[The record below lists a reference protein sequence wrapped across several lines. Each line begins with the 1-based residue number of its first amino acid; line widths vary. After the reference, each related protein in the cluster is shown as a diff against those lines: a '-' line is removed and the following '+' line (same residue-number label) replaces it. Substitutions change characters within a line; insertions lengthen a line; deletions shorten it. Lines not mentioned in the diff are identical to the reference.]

1 QVAHRPPSPPAGI
14 VGSGPEQDAGAA
26 DGQRVAVHQGGG
38 VHVVAL
44 DVGAVRGAEGGGDH
58 PVRGDA
64 DLQVAA
70 GAAGGVGDDVR
81 LAATAD
87 HGDRAGEQVA
97 MTVDVDDRVP
107 AAGVVGGGGCD
118 RAAAGGRPH
127 PEPARL
133 QVTGLVELHLHRAHE
148 HVLLAGGVVGGSGDH
163 LLCHR
168 LLAPVAHL
176 LVVLAGELDGERV
189 RHHGAA

>member
-1 QVAHRPPSPPAGI
+1 AHHAAVHEQAGAEHGPPQHADSGQHQQPEQGQVAHLHDGDDQVAHRPPSPPAGI

-44 DVGAVRGAEGGGDH
+44 DVGAVRGAEVGGDH

-70 GAAGGVGDDVR
+70 GDARVVDDDVR

-97 MTVDVDDRVP
+97 LTVDVDDRVP

-118 RAAAGGRPH
+118 R
-127 PEPARL
+127 
-133 QVTGLVELHLHRAHE
+133 
-148 HVLLAGGVVGGSGDH
+148 
-163 LLCHR
+163 
-168 LLAPVAHL
+168 
-176 LVVLAGELDGERV
+176 
-189 RHHGAA
+189 